1 MSVTGWDGVE
11 MNLHVTRTQTMMG
24 GRAIVI
30 LVEVGAVVQVI
41 YEMSD
46 HVIQGKGELGGG
58 MNRMDL
64 VTRGVLGES
73 LVTEMSPKG
82 EIFTVADW
90 TIANRT
96 IAGWTIVDAW
106 MTVEWMTV
114 EWMIAEWMIA
124 EWMIVDVWT
133 IDEWMIVEAVGEG
146 MIVTA
151 LLRVDGV
158 IVTVKS
164 VIVLPHLH
172 GVVAMTAN
180 VTSAIGKVADGVTAV
195 IEWVVGDDAI
205 GTNASVHQEMG
216 GAVVI
221 V

>member
-1 MSVTGWDGVE
+1 MSVKGWDGVE
-11 MNLHVTRTQTMMG
+11 MNLHVTGTQTMMG

-90 TIANRT
+90 KIADWT
-96 IAGWTIVDAW
+96 IAGWTIVDA
-106 MTVEWMTV
+106 WMTV

>member
-1 MSVTGWDGVE
+1 M
-11 MNLHVTRTQTMMG
+11 
-24 GRAIVI
+24 
-30 LVEVGAVVQVI
+30 
-41 YEMSD
+41 
-46 HVIQGKGELGGG
+46 
-58 MNRMDL
+58 
-64 VTRGVLGES
+64 
-73 LVTEMSPKG
+73 
-82 EIFTVADW
+82 ADW
-90 TIANRT
+90 TIANWT

-114 EWMIAEWMIA
+114 EWMTVEWMIAEWMIAEWMIA

-164 VIVLPHLH
+164 VIVLLHLH

>member
-11 MNLHVTRTQTMMG
+11 MSLHVTGTQTMMG
-24 GRAIVI
+24 GRVIVIVI

-90 TIANRT
+90 TIADWT
-96 IAGWTIVDAW
+96 IAG
-106 MTVEWMTV
+106 
-114 EWMIAEWMIA
+114 
-124 EWMIVDVWT
+124 
-133 IDEWMIVEAVGEG
+133 
-146 MIVTA
+146 
-151 LLRVDGV
+151 
-158 IVTVKS
+158 
-164 VIVLPHLH
+164 
-172 GVVAMTAN
+172 
-180 VTSAIGKVADGVTAV
+180 
-195 IEWVVGDDAI
+195 
-205 GTNASVHQEMG
+205 
-216 GAVVI
+216 
-221 V
+221 

>member
-11 MNLHVTRTQTMMG
+11 MSLHVTGTQTMMG

-64 VTRGVLGES
+64 VTREVLGES

-90 TIANRT
+90 TIADWT

-106 MTVEWMTV
+106 MTVEWM
-114 EWMIAEWMIA
+114 IAEWMIG
-124 EWMIVDVWT
+124 EWMIVNVWT
-133 IDEWMIVEAVGEG
+133 IDEWMIVEAVGKG

>member
-11 MNLHVTRTQTMMG
+11 MSLHVTGTQTMMG

-64 VTRGVLGES
+64 VTREVLGES

-90 TIANRT
+90 TIADWT

-106 MTVEWMTV
+106 MTVEWM
-114 EWMIAEWMIA
+114 IAEWMIG

-133 IDEWMIVEAVGEG
+133 IDEWMIVEAVGKG